1 MLNQVIFVGRLQET
15 PMLNATKNGKNY
27 TKLIVGVTRTFK
39 NIDGEYDVD
48 NIPVKVFNA
57 IATNVIDYC
66 KKGDIIGVKGRLQM
80 NEDKIEIIA
89 DKITF
94 LSTHRQQENDTM
106 SEGEI

>member
-1 MLNQVIFVGRLQET
+1 MTNQFFCVGRLQET
-15 PMLNATKNGKNY
+15 PMLKTTENGKNY
-27 TKLIVGVTRTFK
+27 INLIVGVARTFK

-48 NIPVKVFNA
+48 NIPVKVFNT
-57 IATNVIDYC
+57 IATNVVDYC

-89 DKITF
+89 DKVTF
-94 LSTHRQQENDTM
+94 LSTRMQQENNAM